1 MLIAIIGLLLG
12 VVIGLNAPILFGGS
26 YTVYVSVGIL
36 AAIDSIFGAI
46 RSNMDKKFN
55 AVIFFTGFIT
65 NAILAGFLA
74 FIGDKL
80 GLPLYYAAMFVFGS
94 RLFDNLAVIRRHI
107 ISKFSHEKF

>member
-1 MLIAIIGLLLG
+1 
-12 VVIGLNAPILFGGS
+12 
-26 YTVYVSVGIL
+26 VGIL
-36 AAIDSIFGAI
+36 AAIDSIFGAL
-46 RSNMDKKFN
+46 RSNMDHKFN

-94 RLFDNLAVIRRHI
+94 RLFDNLAVIRRHV